1 MDTNWKNDPRLKA
14 MSKEKLNLLTEF
26 AERIEHTNKNNLMEA
41 FMSINMEARQKGIQ
55 FNDKETALLV
65 TILSSG
71 MAPAEKK
78 KAGYAENDV
87 KKNWQG
93 RADTAPL
100 PSSKTCT
107 IPKSSETFHISAI
120 TILVCPVADCT
131 SSFALASGRRI
142 QPAEPLSADAVKQWR
157 KISRPLTL
165 APQSSLV
172 VQRKGIVNNT
182 AERLPP
188 GSSAEFHVLGVVDVL
203 TSLL

>member
-78 KAGYAENDV
+78 KLDML
-87 KKNWQG
+87 KMMSKTG
-93 RADTAPL
+93 RTALTQRPL
-100 PSSKTCT
+100 PSKTCT
-107 IPKSSETFHISAI
+107 IPKSSETFHIFCNHNPCLSGCRLHQFLCPGFRQTDTACG
-120 TILVCPVADCT
+120 TIV
-131 SSFALASGRRI
+131 R
-142 QPAEPLSADAVKQWR
+142 
-157 KISRPLTL
+157 
-165 APQSSLV
+165 
-172 VQRKGIVNNT
+172 
-182 AERLPP
+182 
-188 GSSAEFHVLGVVDVL
+188 
-203 TSLL
+203 

>member
-78 KAGYAENDV
+78 KLDMLKMMSKKLAGPR
-87 KKNWQG
+87 G
-93 RADTAPL
+93 HSAPCL
-100 PSSKTCT
+100 PKHVPYQNHLRLS
-107 IPKSSETFHISAI
+107 IFSAI

-157 KISRPLTL
+157 KIADPFPGT
-165 APQSSLV
+165 QSWL
-172 VQRKGIVNNT
+172 
-182 AERLPP
+182 
-188 GSSAEFHVLGVVDVL
+188 
-203 TSLL
+203 

>member
-78 KAGYAENDV
+78 KL
-87 KKNWQG
+87 
-93 RADTAPL
+93 DTLTQRPL
-100 PSSKTCT
+100 PSKTCT
-107 IPKSSETFHISAI
+107 IPKSSETFHIFCNHNPCLSGCRLHQFLCPGFRQTDTACG
-120 TILVCPVADCT
+120 TIV
-131 SSFALASGRRI
+131 R
-142 QPAEPLSADAVKQWR
+142 
-157 KISRPLTL
+157 
-165 APQSSLV
+165 
-172 VQRKGIVNNT
+172 
-182 AERLPP
+182 
-188 GSSAEFHVLGVVDVL
+188 
-203 TSLL
+203 